1 MRIFVPCVILQP
13 IMTTVALYSL
23 LSVFAVSLISLVG
36 IFAIS
41 INESL
46 LRKWIL
52 VLVSL
57 AVGALFGDALIH
69 LIPEAFEKSADAR
82 LTSLLIIL
90 GIFLFFVLEKFLH
103 WHHQHG
109 HELHEKEYHGEAL
122 NGETRNKIRPL
133 GYLILVSDSVH
144 NLIDGVIIGASYFVS
159 IEVGIAT
166 TIAVILH
173 EIPQEIGDF
182 GVLLH
187 SGFSKMKALF
197 FNFIS
202 ALFAIVGVV
211 FVMSLQ
217 DAANIVSSIV
227 IPLAAGGFLYIAGS
241 DLVPE
246 LHKTTKISHSLLQL
260 IAIVVGV
267 LAMVALL
274 SFE

>member
-1 MRIFVPCVILQP
+1 
-13 IMTTVALYSL
+13 MTTVVLYSL
-23 LSVFAVSLISLVG
+23 ISVLAVSLISLVG
-36 IFAIS
+36 VVAIS
-41 INESL
+41 VSGSL
-46 LRKWIL
+46 LRKWIF

-57 AVGALFGDALIH
+57 ATGALFGDALIH
-69 LIPEAFEKSADAR
+69 LIPEAFEKSADTR
-82 LTSLLIIL
+82 ITSLLIIG

-109 HELHEKEYHGEAL
+109 HELHEENCQQEEAR
-122 NGETRNKIRPL
+122 EKTQDHVRPL
-133 GYLILVSDSVH
+133 GYLILISDGFH
-144 NLIDGVIIGASYFVS
+144 NFIDGVIIGASYFVS

-182 GVLLH
+182 GILLH

-197 FNFIS
+197 LNFAS
-202 ALFAIVGVV
+202 ALFAIVGVI
-211 FVMSLQ
+211 FVLSLQ
-217 DAANIVSSIV
+217 DAVESVSSAI

-246 LHKTTKISHSLLQL
+246 LHKTTKISHSILQL
-260 IAIVVGV
+260 LAIFVGV

-274 SFE
+274 AFE